1 MVTAAIK
8 AEKQLLLGRKMMT
21 NLDGVLKSKDI
32 TLLTKGR
39 YRQGFGLSSG
49 HIFLWELDCKEGRVP
64 KNWCLQA
71 VVLEQSLESPLDI
84 KEIKSVNFKGN
95 QPWILTG
102 RTDAEAP
109 IFRSHDVNSQLIG
122 KDPAAGEDY
131 G

>member
-1 MVTAAIK
+1 
-8 AEKQLLLGRKMMT
+8 MMT

-32 TLLTKGR
+32 TLLTKGQ